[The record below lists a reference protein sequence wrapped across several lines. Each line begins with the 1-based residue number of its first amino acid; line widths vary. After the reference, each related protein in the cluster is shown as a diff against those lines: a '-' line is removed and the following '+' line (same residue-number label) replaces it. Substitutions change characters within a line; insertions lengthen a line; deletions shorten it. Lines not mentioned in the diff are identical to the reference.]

1 MLKVLKNVPVF
12 LKEQISEIPK
22 PIRKFALN
30 CLLIFIIW
38 QSIYII
44 FLEPKRI
51 IDKPLTELVGN
62 LTKKGL
68 DLIYP
73 NKNFTSKTIYNNV
86 ITDIEVSSELYT
98 VFMGNQKLI
107 GIADGCNGLN
117 LYILFIGFIIAFP
130 NSLKRKLSFGIYGF
144 LLVFGVNV
152 LRCIGLGMVQIHY
165 PHFMIYAHHY
175 IFKIITYGV
184 VFLLWAQFAK
194 TK

>member
-38 QSIYII
+38 QTVYV
-44 FLEPKRI
+44 FLLEPKRI

-62 LTKKGL
+62 LTKEGL
-68 DLIYP
+68 QLIYP
-73 NKNFTSKTIYNNV
+73 SSNFTTQNIKNLFF
-86 ITDIEVSSELYT
+86 TDIEISSELYT

-107 GIADGCNGLN
+107 GIADSCNGLN

-130 NSLKRKLSFGIYGF
+130 NTFKRKISFGIYGF
-144 LLVFGVNV
+144 IIVFGVNV

-165 PHFMIYAHHY
+165 PHFMVYAHHY

-184 VFLLWAQFAK
+184 VFFLWIKFAK
-194 TK
+194 IN